1 MSDNAILN
9 GRQMGDNI
17 AFDKDEILKRF
28 DGDEGFLSE
37 LVEIFINDIPEQLS
51 RIKVAVDNRNSE
63 DLEKSAHKLKGAVA
77 NFVEN
82 AVFET
87 ALQLE
92 MMGRENRLD
101 GAEEAYGTLVKEVEC
116 LVNALKEFVE

>member
-1 MSDNAILN
+1 MDDNLV
-9 GRQMGDNI
+9 
-17 AFDKDEILKRF
+17 FDKDEILKRF
-28 DGDEGFLSE
+28 DGDEEFLTE
-37 LVEIFINDIPEQLS
+37 LVEIFTNDIPEQLS
-51 RIKVAVDNRNSE
+51 RIKEAVDNRNSK
-63 DLEKSAHKLKGAVA
+63 DLEKSAHKLKGAVS

-82 AVFET
+82 AAFET

-101 GAEEAYGTLVKEVEC
+101 GVEEAYGTLEKEIKC

>member
-1 MSDNAILN
+1 ME
-9 GRQMGDNI
+9 DNI
-17 AFDKDEILKRF
+17 EFDKDEILKRF
-28 DGDEGFLSE
+28 DGDEEFLAE

-51 RIKVAVDNRNSE
+51 RIKEAVDNRDSK

-82 AVFET
+82 AAFET

-92 MMGRENRLD
+92 MMGRENRLE
-101 GAEEAYGTLVKEVEC
+101 GVKKAYDTLVKEIEC